1 MSAGPTQTD
10 RGSLFSC
17 LDDALSDDLEFQPIT
32 LPAPELGNL
41 PEIDHMM
48 RAASITQAGRD
59 ALSKFVIRD
68 EYIPKLLPLVTMAE
82 DLESLPDLH
91 RLCNI
96 MKSII
101 LLNDNTIIEMVV
113 TDPIILGV
121 VGALECASP
130 SSTLFSFF
138 FLLLISS
145 LVASNFRVWSRR
157 ACSDQLR

>member
-1 MSAGPTQTD
+1 MEGCPPGLLKLT
-10 RGSLFSC
+10 GFPFF

-59 ALSKFVIRD
+59 ALSKFVIR
-68 EYIPKLLPLVTMAE
+68 EGYIPKLLPLVTMAE

-113 TDPIILGV
+113 TDPIILDV
-121 VGALECASP
+121 VGALECAY
-130 SSTLFSFF
+130 SF
-138 FLLLISS
+138 LY
-145 LVASNFRVWSRR
+145 RVSR
-157 ACSDQLR
+157 CFWFQTGEPP

>member
-1 MSAGPTQTD
+1 M
-10 RGSLFSC
+10 
-17 LDDALSDDLEFQPIT
+17 SDDLDYQPIT

-41 PEIDHMM
+41 ADIDQTM

-121 VGALECASP
+121 VGALECASCLVSFP
-130 SSTLFSFF
+130 LLSLFSV
-138 FLLLISS
+138 
-145 LVASNFRVWSRR
+145 LVCRG
-157 ACSDQLR
+157 SDPCR